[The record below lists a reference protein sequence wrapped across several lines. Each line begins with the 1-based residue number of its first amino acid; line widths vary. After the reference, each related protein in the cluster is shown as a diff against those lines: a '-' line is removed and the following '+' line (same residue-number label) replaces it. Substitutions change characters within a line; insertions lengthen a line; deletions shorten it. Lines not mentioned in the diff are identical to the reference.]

1 VPAREAVIILDK
13 LDLLKGSIEN
23 CHPQVPSLSV
33 ETALDIERYANSGQL
48 DEFFAD
54 KSLED
59 LNKLTKQFED
69 NCLCEGTTNIS
80 SRQISQAKKEYI

>member
-1 VPAREAVIILDK
+1 MSAREAVIILDK
-13 LDLLKGSIEN
+13 LNLLKGSIEN

-33 ETALDIERYANSGQL
+33 ETALDIERYANSKQL

-59 LNKLTKQFED
+59 LNKLTKWFED
-69 NCLCEGTTNIS
+69 NCSCEGATNIS
-80 SRQISQAKKEYI
+80 SRPKSQAKEERL

>member
-1 VPAREAVIILDK
+1 MPAREAAIVLDK
-13 LDLLKGSIEN
+13 LDLLKRSIEN

-33 ETALDIERYANSGQL
+33 EVALVIEKYANSRQL

-69 NCLCEGTTNIS
+69 SCSCEGAVNV
-80 SRQISQAKKEYI
+80 SRTKKEYVGTV

>member
-1 VPAREAVIILDK
+1 MPAREAVIILDK

-23 CHPQVPSLSV
+23 CHPQVPSLAV
-33 ETALDIERYANSGQL
+33 ETAINIEKYANSGQL

-54 KSLED
+54 KSIED

-69 NCLCEGTTNIS
+69 NCSCEEAINIS
-80 SRQISQAKKEYI
+80 SMPRRQVEDKSV

>member
-1 VPAREAVIILDK
+1 MPAREAVIVLDK
-13 LDLLKGSIEN
+13 LDLLKGSVEN

-33 ETALDIERYANSGQL
+33 ETALVIEKYANSGQL

-59 LNKLTKQFED
+59 LNRLTKQFED
-69 NCLCEGTTNIS
+69 NCSCEEASNIS
-80 SRQISQAKKEYI
+80 SRPRNRYKEC

>member
-1 VPAREAVIILDK
+1 MPAREAVIVLDK
-13 LDLLKGSIEN
+13 LDLLKGSVEN

-33 ETALDIERYANSGQL
+33 ETDLVIEKYANSGQL

-59 LNKLTKQFED
+59 LNRLTKQFED
-69 NCLCEGTTNIS
+69 NCSCEEAPNIS
-80 SRQISQAKKEYI
+80 SRQRNRYKKEC